1 MFKNLF
7 KIALRSLYKD
17 KTYSAINIF
26 GLTIGI
32 TCSLFLLLYI
42 LDELSFDRYHKN
54 ADNIYRIISNI
65 KEPDNA
71 FTWASTQTPL
81 ADELDDNYPEVEN
94 AVRFIGINRTIYKI
108 GDKQFPEEKFYLTDS
123 TVFDMFSYHFI
134 AGDPSTALDNSFS
147 IVMTETIAKK
157 YFASAQQALGESI
170 QNQQGETFKVTG
182 IIEDVPNNSH
192 FRFDALISKNTR
204 PNLQSNWGGFGV
216 FTYIQLPSNYD
227 LTKMQVSLDK
237 IIAEKVN
244 PIFERMGIKVKYE
257 LQPITKIHLY
267 SKIDDEAES
276 GGDIAYIYIFSAVG
290 IFMLVIACI
299 NYMNLATARSAN
311 RAKEVG
317 IRKVMG
323 SEKKL
328 LIYQFLSESI
338 VVALIALVLSLAM
351 IFGLLPYFNMLSAKT
366 LSFNYIFQPVVIWS
380 LIAIVVFTGLIGGS
394 YPAFY
399 LSSFNPVNVLKGKLS
414 SKGGSVFFRKSLVI
428 VQFALGIFMLISTLI
443 VFDQLKFLR
452 TKDLG
457 FDKEKLM
464 RLELSGRDQFGKA
477 PVLLE
482 ALKKRPEV
490 VSAGMAN
497 ASPGQGIGKNI
508 FQVEDSE
515 GKMVERGVDLYF
527 ADYDFVKTMRMT
539 IVQGRDF
546 SHEIESDSLYGVLV
560 NESMVKRMGWKDPIG
575 RRFTAGQ
582 QNQFEKRVVG
592 VVKDYHQRSLYEPI
606 EPLIIILGQQNNYV
620 FVRTT
625 PGDIGKTLSS
635 VESAWK
641 EVYPNDPFGYT
652 FVNQDLDSQYRADQK
667 RSQVFTVFSFLTVF
681 IACLGLLGLAAF
693 TTEQRT
699 KEIGVRKVIGASV
712 NSLVVLV
719 SKEFVVLVSL
729 GTILASI
736 AALYFTNHWLQN
748 FSYRIEVT
756 NEWSTFLFS
765 ALLAFMITLL
775 TVGFHVVRAAVMNPV
790 KSLRDD

>member
-1 MFKNLF
+1 
-7 KIALRSLYKD
+7 
-17 KTYSAINIF
+17 
-26 GLTIGI
+26 
-32 TCSLFLLLYI
+32 
-42 LDELSFDRYHKN
+42 
-54 ADNIYRIISNI
+54 
-65 KEPDNA
+65 
-71 FTWASTQTPL
+71 
-81 ADELDDNYPEVEN
+81 
-94 AVRFIGINRTIYKI
+94 
-108 GDKQFPEEKFYLTDS
+108 
-123 TVFDMFSYHFI
+123 
-134 AGDPSTALDNSFS
+134 
-147 IVMTETIAKK
+147 
-157 YFASAQQALGESI
+157 
-170 QNQQGETFKVTG
+170 
-182 IIEDVPNNSH
+182 
-192 FRFDALISKNTR
+192 
-204 PNLQSNWGGFGV
+204 
-216 FTYIQLPSNYD
+216 
-227 LTKMQVSLDK
+227 
-237 IIAEKVN
+237 
-244 PIFERMGIKVKYE
+244 
-257 LQPITKIHLY
+257 
-267 SKIDDEAES
+267 
-276 GGDIAYIYIFSAVG
+276 
-290 IFMLVIACI
+290 MLVIACI

-338 VVALIALVLSLAM
+338 VVALIALVLSLMM

-366 LSFNYIFQPVVIWS
+366 LSFNYIFQPAVIWS

-414 SKGGSVFFRKSLVI
+414 AKGGSVFFRKSLVI

-443 VFDQLKFLR
+443 VFDQLQFLH

-457 FDKEKLM
+457 FDKEKLV
-464 RLELSGRDQFGKA
+464 RLELSGRDQFGKS

-482 ALKKRPEV
+482 TLKKRPEV

-582 QNQFEKRVVG
+582 QNQIQKKVVG
-592 VVKDYHQRSLYEPI
+592 VVKDYHQRSLYESI

-625 PGDIGKTLSS
+625 PGDINKTLSS
-635 VESAWK
+635 IESAWK

-681 IACLGLLGLAAF
+681 IACLGLLGLVAF

-712 NSLVVLV
+712 NSLVILV
-719 SKEFVVLVSL
+719 SKEFFALVAA
-729 GTILASI
+729 GMILAFI

-748 FSYRIEVT
+748 FSYRIEMA

-765 ALLAFMITLL
+765 ALLAFVITLL

-790 KSLRDD
+790 RSLRDD